1 LPQHG
6 ELQHL
11 RQLPPMPW
19 AYSNLYKFSDHN
31 ILPWMPSG
39 EALLKNADALQAQAA
54 IAKMA
59 VLRKYSPQMYMTNRS
74 IGDEKGSKNF
84 AIK

>member
-1 LPQHG
+1 
-6 ELQHL
+6 LQHL

-19 AYSNLYKFSDHN
+19 AYQNLNKFSDHN

-39 EALLKNADALQAQAA
+39 EALLKNSDAQLAQAA
-54 IAKMA
+54 IEKMA

-74 IGDEKGSKNF
+74 IGLPKGSKNF
-84 AIK
+84 IIK